1 MTDTNMFAIED
12 YHIQSIFGTV
22 MAFLKPTPIARQ
34 YGVDPRT
41 LKNWVKTGEELLSKD
56 KELFRKIMKIY
67 HEAIIETD
75 QFIKDNQV
83 ELTEDFLE
91 ENGSKEL
98 SYKNKGFFTKFLN
111 DKKIEMIEETCFRK
125 ENEEIDKA
133 KFHHDSKRNKNIK
146 NVIKFSRAYN
156 RAVQTYSKFL
166 LDNVKNGVA
175 QPKNVNA
182 AIKFLGFIEP
192 EEFNEHNFKDKQ
204 VDNTRLCLVDELLQA
219 KQLIDSQQKKI
230 EQKEEYVDAEYE
242 NVQ

>member
-1 MTDTNMFAIED
+1 MTDSNMFSIED
-12 YHIQSIFGTV
+12 YHVQTIFDTT
-22 MAFLKPTPIARQ
+22 MAFLKPTPIARN
-34 YGVDPRT
+34 YGVDLRT
-41 LKNWVKTGEELLSKD
+41 LKNWIKTGEDLLSRD

-67 HEAIIETD
+67 HEATIEANT
-75 QFIKDNQV
+75 FIKDNQT
-83 ELTEDFLE
+83 ELTDDFLE

-111 DKKIEMIEETCFRK
+111 DKKMEMLEETCYRK
-125 ENEEIDKA
+125 ENEEIDKV
-133 KFHHDSKRNKNIK
+133 KFHHDSKRNKNMRNI
-146 NVIKFSRAYN
+146 IKFSRAYN